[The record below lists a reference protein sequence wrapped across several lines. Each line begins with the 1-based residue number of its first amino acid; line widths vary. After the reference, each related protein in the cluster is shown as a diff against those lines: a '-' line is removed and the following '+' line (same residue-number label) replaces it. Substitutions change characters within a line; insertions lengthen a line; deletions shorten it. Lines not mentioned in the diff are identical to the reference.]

1 MSAKLLKWTGNT
13 LAKKAAGTSVD
24 EGEVPVAHAALA
36 DWMETQTRVMGFW
49 LDRLIETDP
58 ESDLITML
66 HRQQSWMSLMH
77 DRVSR

>member
-1 MSAKLLKWTGNT
+1 MSAKLLKWTGNS
-13 LAKKAAGTSVD
+13 LAEQGCN
-24 EGEVPVAHAALA
+24 EGQAQRTHAALS

-66 HRQQSWMSLMH
+66 HRQQTWMSLMQ

>member
-13 LAKKAAGTSVD
+13 LPEQGRNESQVAGT
-24 EGEVPVAHAALA
+24 HAALS

-66 HRQQSWMSLMH
+66 HRQQSWMSLMQT
-77 DRVSR
+77 RVSR

>member
-13 LAKKAAGTSVD
+13 LAKAGDDSNRSEAT
-24 EGEVPVAHAALA
+24 HAAIS

-58 ESDLITML
+58 DSDLITML
-66 HRQQSWMSLMH
+66 HRQQAWMSLMQ